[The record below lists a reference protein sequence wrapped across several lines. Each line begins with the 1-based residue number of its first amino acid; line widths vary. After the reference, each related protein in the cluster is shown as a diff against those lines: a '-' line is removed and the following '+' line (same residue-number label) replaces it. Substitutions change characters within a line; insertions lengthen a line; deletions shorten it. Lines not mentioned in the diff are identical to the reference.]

1 MANATTNAILDNIRA
16 RLPGIPDD
24 AAKLELFNTVD
35 ELAREALRTTAPTNV
50 DAEPDTWLSSD
61 LWVPNYAV
69 VLEGTLARLYAQVN
83 KPWFSGELAKVH
95 SDRYMV
101 LLGLARQEASGS
113 PATVYDRLL
122 ANLRVQIP
130 MARDAAL
137 RLEIYNTVDKIRR
150 EALRL
155 APLTGAETD
164 PATWLPSDKWDDCY
178 QAILH
183 GALAR
188 FFSQTGNPWAN
199 PQMAAAQLQLFV
211 TELELVRNE
220 AASSAAYEFDKIM
233 DMARARLPGARDNL
247 IKLEFVAVM
256 AEFFQ
261 QSNCWRED
269 ITLKVIPG
277 KTEYD
282 LFPTQV
288 ASIVRLLEVRDT
300 NNLRISATMPEVGT
314 LKLFSSPSQET
325 TYTVTVALSIDA
337 PVDRDGMPVFPNWFL
352 QKYSYDL
359 LDGLCARMMSQLA
372 KPYTQPQLAAS
383 HRRLFMSAINVARAE
398 AMHEQTYQGQRWSF
412 PQTFA
417 RRKARF

>member
-16 RLPGIPDD
+16 RLPGVTDD
-24 AAKLELFNTVD
+24 VAKLELFNTVD
-35 ELAREALRTTAPTNV
+35 ELAREALRVTAPSNV
-50 DAEPDTWLSSD
+50 DAEPDTWLGAD
-61 LWVPNYAV
+61 LWVPNYSV
-69 VLEGTLARLYAQVN
+69 ILEGTLARLYAQVN

-95 SDRYMV
+95 SDRHLV

-113 PATVYDRLL
+113 PATAYDRLL

-155 APLTGAETD
+155 APLTGTETD
-164 PATWLPSDKWDDCY
+164 PATWLPADKWDDCY

-183 GALAR
+183 GALSR
-188 FFSQTGNPWAN
+188 LYSQTGNPWAN
-199 PQMAAAQLQLFV
+199 PDMAGAQLQLFV

-220 AASSAAYEFDKIM
+220 TASSSAREFEKLM

-247 IKLEFVAVM
+247 IKVEFLAVM

-261 QSNCWRED
+261 QSNCWREE
-269 ITLKVIPG
+269 INFKVVPSDKFYPI
-277 KTEYD
+277 
-282 LFPTQV
+282 FPTQP
-288 ASIVRLLEVRDT
+288 AAIIRLIEVR
-300 NNLRISATMPEVGT
+300 NSSGGRIGATMPEPGT
-314 LKLFSSPSQET
+314 IRLFNDPSQEEV
-325 TYTVTVALSIDA
+325 YTAVVTLSIGD
-337 PVDRDGMPVFPNWFL
+337 PVDRDGFPVFPDWFMT
-352 QKYSYDL
+352 KYSYDL

-372 KPYTQPQLAAS
+372 KPYTQPQLAAV
-383 HRRLFMSAINVARAE
+383 HRRNFMSAINVARAE
-398 AMHEQTYQGQRWSF
+398 AMHEQAYQTQNWKF

-417 RRKARF
+417 RRKARY